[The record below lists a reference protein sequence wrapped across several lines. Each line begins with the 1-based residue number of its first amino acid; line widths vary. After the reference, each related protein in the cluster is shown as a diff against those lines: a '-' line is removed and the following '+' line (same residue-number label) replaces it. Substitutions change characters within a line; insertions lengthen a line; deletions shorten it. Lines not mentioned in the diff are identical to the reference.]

1 VKGPRVPGVRVGGAA
16 PAAGASRLIRARRR
30 ASTVLVTREAFAD
43 WRAEPRHEAALVS
56 QSVLGE
62 IVALVRARGD
72 WMLVEAANGYRGW
85 VRSWALEEFAGAEA
99 RRFAAGPRLRVHVPY
114 APILAAPRVGAL
126 RLAEAGFLAR
136 LPFLGQ
142 QGAFSCVL
150 LPGRGPAWL
159 PRRAAVPWLEG
170 APVASPA
177 RLLALGRRLLG
188 TPYLWGGT
196 SSRGYDC
203 SGLVLRLFEW
213 AGIAMPRDA
222 HEQAA
227 LGYDLHDPA
236 LAGPGDLLFFAERGR
251 AVSHVAISIGRG
263 AILHASRSS
272 VRIERLFAAPP
283 GTRSRAQLPATPGQP
298 DEGRAA
304 GDVREDLRRTFR
316 GGRRYPRDRSV
327 RRAVVDRIA

>member
-1 VKGPRVPGVRVGGAA
+1 MRVGGAA
-16 PAAGASRLIRARRR
+16 TAAGASRLVQGRRR
-30 ASTVLVTREAFAD
+30 AASVLVTREAYAD
-43 WRAEPRHEAALVS
+43 WRAEPRHAAELIS

-85 VRSWALEEFAGAEA
+85 VRSWALEGLAGDDA
-99 RRFAAGPRLRVHVPY
+99 RRFAAGPRLRVLVPY
-114 APILAAPRVGAL
+114 APILAAPRAGAV

-142 QGAFSCVL
+142 RGTFSCVL

-159 PRRAAVPWLEG
+159 PRRAAAPWLEDRSI
-170 APVASPA
+170 ASPA

-196 SSRGYDC
+196 SSHGYDC

-213 AGIAMPRDA
+213 AGIALPRDS

-227 LGYDLHDPA
+227 LGYDFHDPA
-236 LAGPGDLLFFAERGR
+236 LARPGDLLFFAERGR
-251 AVSHVAISIGRG
+251 PVSHVAISIGRG

-283 GTRSRAQLPATPGQP
+283 GPRSRAQLPAAP
-298 DEGRAA
+298 ERAA
-304 GDVREDLRRTFR
+304 ARGAAADLREDLLRTFC
-316 GGRRYPRDRSV
+316 GGRRYPDRSV
-327 RRAVVDRIA
+327 RRAVVDRTS